1 MLKYMEQRKRTTIF
15 SWNGCVCVCNHV
27 FSWNRGVYVCNH
39 VFSWNRGVCA
49 RTRMH
54 LSPYQHSLVI
64 MLLLLTCVG

>member
-1 MLKYMEQRKRTTIF
+1 MCVCNHVF
-15 SWNGCVCVCNHV
+15 SWNGVCVCVCVCVCNHV

-49 RTRMH
+49 RTHMH